1 MKHHQKNSKILAFFS
16 ELAKRTELSIL
27 RCSAQR
33 YIEFLME
40 LHEENTITVI
50 FLHDTILQWSRKGSV
65 QFSESD

>member
-1 MKHHQKNSKILAFFS
+1 MKHHQNNSKILAFFS

-50 FLHDTILQWSRKGSV
+50 FLHDTIIQWFEKLSAH
-65 QFSESD
+65 FS